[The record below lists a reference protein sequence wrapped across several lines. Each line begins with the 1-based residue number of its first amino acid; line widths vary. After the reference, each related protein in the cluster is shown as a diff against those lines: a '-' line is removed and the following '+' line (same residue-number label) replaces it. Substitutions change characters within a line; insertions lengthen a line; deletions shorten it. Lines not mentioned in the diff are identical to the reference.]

1 MIFLLELY
9 KQLCSGS
16 KTMKGNAG
24 KQNKTRKYY
33 AFLLYWFLQKG
44 STSEAKTLAVG
55 KHIFV
60 RKPRKNTLLRY
71 LLGLGFFFFFFNEV
85 FSVVGVH

>member
-55 KHIFV
+55 KLFFLGFLTKIF
-60 RKPRKNTLLRY
+60 LLRY
-71 LLGLGFFFFFFNEV
+71 LLGLGLFFFFFQ
-85 FSVVGVH
+85 